1 MLDGSLEDVV
11 REFTVFSLLVFS
23 EILLD
28 LVDVDVA
35 GAFNFPEDGHLAL
48 VLPVWAAEQLQDQV
62 KDLQEDGFVHVH
74 DLVVCVLLV
83 RWIVLQV
90 KRAMS
95 LVGVVPPEDQD
106 PFKVIVLEKKE
117 VVID

>member
-48 VLPVWAAEQLQDQV
+48 VLPV
-62 KDLQEDGFVHVH
+62 
-74 DLVVCVLLV
+74 
-83 RWIVLQV
+83 
-90 KRAMS
+90 
-95 LVGVVPPEDQD
+95 
-106 PFKVIVLEKKE
+106 
-117 VVID
+117 